1 MKPLNYQSRI
11 TELGD
16 TALRLVEL
24 FKNTASLH
32 FDAFLSKNFTE
43 IEQLA
48 LALTAAVKRDQA
60 LSQLEEADVHRD
72 NAIRV
77 LDKLLKGYEYIPLAE
92 LREHAQKLLQVF
104 RKYGVKITE
113 ENYTSQSNLIMSM
126 LEDFSAS
133 SLKVSIEALQGV
145 KEAIAQIKTT
155 QDAFANVRKEYEG
168 ALANQKEKASAS
180 SIRKPLLE
188 LINKKMIP
196 YLVAMEIAQPEL
208 FKEFVAK
215 ASEIINSTND
225 AVKARAKKE
234 KK

>member
-1 MKPLNYQSRI
+1 MKKILTVARI

-43 IEQLA
+43 IERLA

-60 LSQLEEADVHRD
+60 LSQLEEADAHRD

-77 LDKLLKGYEYIPLAE
+77 LDKLLKGYEHIPLAE

>member
-1 MKPLNYQSRI
+1 MKKILTVARI

-60 LSQLEEADVHRD
+60 LSQLEEADAHRD

-77 LDKLLKGYEYIPLAE
+77 LGKLLKGYEHIPLAE

>member
-1 MKPLNYQSRI
+1 MKKILTVARI

-60 LSQLEEADVHRD
+60 LSQLEEADAHRD

-77 LDKLLKGYEYIPLAE
+77 LDRLLKGYEHIPLAE
-92 LREHAQKLLQVF
+92 LKEHAQKLLQVF

-155 QDAFANVRKEYEG
+155 QDAFANVRKEYES

>member
-1 MKPLNYQSRI
+1 
-11 TELGD
+11 
-16 TALRLVEL
+16 
-24 FKNTASLH
+24 
-32 FDAFLSKNFTE
+32 
-43 IEQLA
+43 
-48 LALTAAVKRDQA
+48 
-60 LSQLEEADVHRD
+60 
-72 NAIRV
+72 
-77 LDKLLKGYEYIPLAE
+77 
-92 LREHAQKLLQVF
+92 
-104 RKYGVKITE
+104 
-113 ENYTSQSNLIMSM
+113 MSM

-155 QDAFANVRKEYEG
+155 QDAFANVRKEYES